1 MSEQINQSANRDTSQ
16 VGNTLSLI
24 GTYADKR
31 NAIVNLIKGDYIDDA
46 NDLTKY
52 QAICDTYERVIR
64 DLVRIYNADSDN
76 VQIDVDNML
85 AYVKLGG

>member
-1 MSEQINQSANRDTSQ
+1 MSEQHLISANRDTSH
-16 VGNTLSLI
+16 VGNMLSLI

-31 NAIVNLIKGDYIDDA
+31 NAIVNLIELDYIDDA
-46 NDLTKY
+46 NDRTKY
-52 QAICDTYERVIR
+52 LAICDTYAKVLT

-76 VQIDVDNML
+76 VQIDVNNLL

>member
-1 MSEQINQSANRDTSQ
+1 MSEQINQSANRDTSH

-64 DLVRIYNADSDN
+64 DLVRIYNVDSEYA
-76 VQIDVDNML
+76 QIDVDSLL
-85 AYVKLGG
+85 AYTKLGG

>member
-16 VGNTLSLI
+16 VGNMLSLI

-31 NAIVNLIKGDYIDDA
+31 NAILNLIDGDYIDDA
-46 NDLTKY
+46 NDFVKY
-52 QAICDTYERVIR
+52 KAICFTYEKVIT

-76 VQIDVDNML
+76 VQIDVGKML
-85 AYVKLGG
+85 AFVKLGG